1 MEEIISKL
9 VKEGIIIKVKDCK
22 REPNTFGDIYVPY
35 DISEDY
41 LCIYNFKI
49 IIKTYI
55 EKYVHNKLEMISL
68 FDDYNEYHV
77 DIEEFKSDVKIYK
90 KENLISEI

>member
-1 MEEIISKL
+1 LYRWKCIDINYQKVYTRTRISSHNSSSPGLKTQGTSCYLL
-9 VKEGIIIKVKDCK
+9 V
-22 REPNTFGDIYVPY
+22 
-35 DISEDY
+35 
-41 LCIYNFKI
+41 
-49 IIKTYI
+49 KTYI